1 MQNNHHQ
8 PILIVGAG
16 NMGKSIARGL
26 LTKSWSP
33 QVITL
38 CDYQPSRHASLRR
51 EFPDCNVISEPSDIE
66 SAPKVILL
74 AVKPNSMASVCQS
87 LSAYRQ
93 FDNCLFITVAAG
105 IPVRVY
111 TRWLGEASSIV
122 RCMPNTPAEIGAGMT
137 GLYTPCDTTAQ
148 HRSLAENIMKTIGQT
163 LWLQDETMLDPLTA
177 ISGSGPAYLFYFME
191 CLQHSAQALG
201 LSEEDSYQL
210 TLQTVLGAAQLA
222 AHQNTAF
229 EKLRANVTSK
239 GGTTEQAIKYFI
251 ASQLDTTVE
260 QAVRAAANRAHEISQ
275 SFDKE

>member
-16 NMGKSIARGL
+16 NMGKSIAKGL
-26 LTKSWSP
+26 LTKLWSP
-33 QVITL
+33 RVITL
-38 CDYQPSRHASLRR
+38 CDYQPSRHASLHS
-51 EFPDCNVISEPSDIE
+51 EFPGCNVISEPSDIE

-74 AVKPNSMASVCQS
+74 AVKPKSMASVCQS
-87 LSAYRQ
+87 LAAHSQ

-111 TRWLGEASSIV
+111 MRWLGAASSIV

-137 GLYTPCDTTAQ
+137 GLFTTRDTTAE

-163 LWLQDETMLDPLTA
+163 LWLQDESLLDSLTA
-177 ISGSGPAYLFYFME
+177 VSGSGPAYLFYFME
-191 CLQHSAQALG
+191 CLQNSAQALG
-201 LSEEDSYQL
+201 LSKEDSYQL

-229 EKLRANVTSK
+229 EKLRENVTSK
-239 GGTTEQAIKYFI
+239 GGTTEQAITHLI
-251 ASQLDTTVE
+251 ACHLDATIE